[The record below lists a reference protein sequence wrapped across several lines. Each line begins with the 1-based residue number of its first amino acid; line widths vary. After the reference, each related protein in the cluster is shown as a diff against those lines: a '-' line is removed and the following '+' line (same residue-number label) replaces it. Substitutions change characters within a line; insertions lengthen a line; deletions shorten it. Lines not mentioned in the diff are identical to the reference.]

1 MSFRIA
7 PAVAGG
13 LLLLAAMLPAP
24 ATAAPRALLPDLDQ
38 EAPSSLTVTS
48 ARAGGTTHYYLG
60 FGSGVRNIGD
70 GPLIIAGHRASRR
83 TPRMVAAQVIER
95 AGAPPERVRGI
106 GRLRYVVSPDH
117 RHWHYLGFDRYEL
130 RQVGG
135 AHRQRD
141 RKTGFC
147 LGDRY
152 AVPPP
157 PLPSASPAAVF
168 TSRCGLG
175 RPDLTAVREGISVGF
190 GDYYAANLEGQYV
203 SLDGMPDGRYTL
215 VHRANADHRL
225 RELRY
230 DNDAASVL
238 LSLHWQS
245 GVPYVRVLASCA
257 DSARCTAASAA
268 RSGTR
273 PVAPVLSIAPR
284 RRLAARRSLFCCCLL
299 PIPAR

>member
-1 MSFRIA
+1 MSSRA
-7 PAVAGG
+7 MPAVLGTV
-13 LLLLAAMLPAP
+13 LLLLGSTLLPSRAA
-24 ATAAPRALLPDLDQ
+24 AAPRALLPDLDQ
-38 EAPSSLTVTS
+38 EAPSGLTVS
-48 ARAGGTTHYYLG
+48 SWRAGGKTHFSLG
-60 FGSGVRNIGD
+60 FGAGVRNVGD
-70 GPLIIAGHRASRR
+70 GPLIIAGHRASRH
-83 TPRMVAAQVIER
+83 TARMVADQLIER
-95 AGAPPERVRGI
+95 TGASPERVRGI
-106 GRLRYVVSPDH
+106 GHMRYVVSPDH
-117 RHWHYLGFDRYEL
+117 RHWHYLGFDRYVL

-135 AHRQRD
+135 THRQRD

-157 PLPSASPAAVF
+157 ALPSASPAPLF

-175 RPDLTAVREGISVGF
+175 RPDLTAVREGISVGY

-215 VHRANADHRL
+215 VHRVNADHRL

-238 LSLHWQS
+238 LSLHWES
-245 GVPYVRVLASCA
+245 GVPYLRVLASCP

-268 RSGTR
+268 RAAGHPGPPSAR
-273 PVAPVLSIAPR
+273 VAWVGREGAAR
-284 RRLAARRSLFCCCLL
+284 RRLFECCCC
-299 PIPAR
+299 